1 MKRLQ
6 DIRAPAFYA
15 VPAPRCVVWLVALA
29 AVVAASAIWA
39 WLDFVAWATLAAL
52 GSLLILDLAAGPRR
66 GDVAVERIAGKHFAL
81 GVPGRLSYAVTN
93 RGRVSIRV
101 EIVDTPVEKLRFPEW
116 PASGVVGANRV
127 RRLELGVSPLQRGP
141 ATLGTLYVRAVN
153 AIGLCE
159 RRWRIAAETT
169 IRIFPDLSAVQRY
182 GELARRRRLTEAG
195 FRRLRLRGLGGEFD
209 SIREW
214 TPDDEFRSID
224 WKATARRGKLMVD
237 QYRVERSQTVMVI
250 LDAGRLMTPRLDG
263 LRKFDYAVSAA
274 LSVCALASLA
284 GDRVGLLAFAREIV
298 EHIPARSGAVHMRGL
313 TDRVYDLEPRFE
325 EADYARAFT
334 YFARR
339 QPKRSLA
346 IFFTDIFDPVASA
359 ATLANL
365 FRLTPRHLAVCVL
378 VNDAAVRRALEAEPH
393 TLREAYEAGVAAELA
408 VARRTTA
415 ALLAQRGIIV
425 VDVPAPQL
433 SVALINAYVDVKSRH
448 LL

>member
-1 MKRLQ
+1 VKSL
-6 DIRAPAFYA
+6 RAIHRPAFYI
-15 VPAPRCVVWLVALA
+15 VPTPRCSGWLVALA

-39 WLDFVAWATLAAL
+39 WLDLVAWATLAAL
-52 GSLLILDLAAGPRR
+52 GSLLIVDLAAGPRR
-66 GDVAVERIAGKHFAL
+66 RDVTVERIADGHFAL

-93 RGRVSIRV
+93 RARVGIRV
-101 EIVDTPVEKLRFPEW
+101 EIVDTPVEKLRFPER
-116 PASGVVGANRV
+116 PASGVVGASRV
-127 RRLELGVSPLQRGP
+127 RRLDLSVTPLRRGP
-141 ATLGTLYVRAVN
+141 ATLGSLYVRAVN

-159 RRWRIAAETT
+159 RRWRIAAESA

-224 WKATARRGKLMVD
+224 WKATARRGKVMVD

-250 LDAGRLMTPRLDG
+250 LDAGRLMTPRLGG
-263 LRKFDYAVSAA
+263 LRKFDYAIAAA
-274 LSVCALASLA
+274 LSVCGLASLA
-284 GDRVGLLAFAREIV
+284 GDRIGLLAFASDVV
-298 EHIPARSGAVHMRGL
+298 EHIPARSGAAHMRGL

-339 QPKRSLA
+339 QSKRSLA

-378 VNDAAVRRALEAEPH
+378 VNDAAVQHALETEPL

-425 VDVPAPQL
+425 IDVPASQL
-433 SVALINAYVDVKSRH
+433 SVALINAYVDVKSRN